1 MEGRCILEV
10 LKRYEKIT
18 THEQVVSHGSQIRGS
33 GDHQGMTLMLRIAFI
48 LLIHGATR
56 MVIAQ
61 VPFALD
67 PSFRAQFNDWYVS
80 SILPLEDGDLI
91 LSGQIKFAGDEYFRS
106 GARLNSD
113 GTRALG
119 FAEVT
124 YMGGKLTPWED
135 RVYAQ
140 NAIGVRRLYTD
151 GALDETFDMVNSPYF
166 LSLQGGDYHVYPDGR
181 ILMSG
186 VHQVNY
192 PDSNWVGFYNLIWF
206 SSEGYLDTTRAPR
219 MGDGVIYRFKELPD
233 GKFICTGPM
242 SQFEGHPT
250 SAIFR
255 VHADGRLDTTF
266 YTDVNWGQAACFLPL
281 DDGRC
286 YAGGLFRINGISD
299 TLNLVRFMPDGTLDP
314 SFHNTI
320 RFGIGPPITF
330 GPRPGTIESVQFLDD
345 ARLIVTGAFRDVDGT
360 LRNSVAMIDT
370 SGQLLND
377 HFVGAGCGPH
387 TYQGFTDATIMG
399 LRMVGDSIC
408 YIWGDYHG
416 YNDGTTNDP
425 LQRFV
430 TRLYGPDFS
439 TRVVEHVEAVPAT
452 LKILPNPAWSNM
464 AVTLDGATADFKGT
478 LALRDLTGRL
488 LATHPIGSPGTRWVM
503 DVGSIP
509 SGTYLITLVDAYGT
523 QLTSERLV
531 VQH

>member
-1 MEGRCILEV
+1 MNRC
-10 LKRYEKIT
+10 
-18 THEQVVSHGSQIRGS
+18 
-33 GDHQGMTLMLRIAFI
+33 A
-48 LLIHGATR
+48 LLHACLALIGEA
-56 MVIAQ
+56 VAQ
-61 VPFALD
+61 QPFEIDL
-67 PSFRAQFNDWYVS
+67 SFRTQIDPWYVS
-80 SILPLEDGDLI
+80 SILPQADGRLLVSGWMEFPGLENPQL
-91 LSGQIKFAGDEYFRS
+91 L
-106 GARLNSD
+106 ARLEPNGDRDASFPLD
-113 GTRALG
+113 QVGQGR
-119 FAEVT
+119 
-124 YMGGKLTPWED
+124 LTAWED
-135 RVYAQ
+135 RVYVGRTQ
-140 NAIGVRRLYTD
+140 IVSRILLNGQ
-151 GALDETFDMVNSPYF
+151 LDPSWAEMNTTPYF

-255 VHADGRLDTTF
+255 VHADGRLDTSF
-266 YTDVNWGQAACFLPL
+266 YTGVNWGQAFAYFPMA
-281 DDGRC
+281 DGKC
-286 YAGGLFRINGISD
+286 VVGGLFRIAGNPD
-299 TLNLVRFMPDGTLDP
+299 TLNLVRFMPDGSLDP
-314 SFHNTI
+314 TFDNGH
-320 RFGIGPPITF
+320 RFNAPPPLSATYGGVVAAIT
-330 GPRPGTIESVQFLDD
+330 PLD
-345 ARLIVTGAFRDVDGT
+345 AGRLVVTGTFRNVDGIPRGSIC
-360 LRNSVAMIDT
+360 LIDT
-370 SGQLLND
+370 AGQLLDD
-377 HFVGAGCGPH
+377 HFSAGGCGPH
-387 TYQGFTDATIMG
+387 TYQGYTDAAIQDIIIT
-399 LRMVGDSIC
+399 DSVC

-416 YNDGTTNDP
+416 YSDGTTNDP

-430 TRLYGPDFS
+430 TRLHGPDFS
-439 TRVVEHVEAVPAT
+439 THVVENVEAVPAT
-452 LKILPNPAWSNM
+452 LQILPNPAWSNM
-464 AVTLDGATADFKGT
+464 AIMLDGATADFKGT

-488 LATHPIGSPGTRWVM
+488 LATHPVGGPGTRWVM

>member
-1 MEGRCILEV
+1 MNRC
-10 LKRYEKIT
+10 
-18 THEQVVSHGSQIRGS
+18 
-33 GDHQGMTLMLRIAFI
+33 A
-48 LLIHGATR
+48 LLHACLALIGEA
-56 MVIAQ
+56 VAQ
-61 VPFALD
+61 QPFEIDL
-67 PSFRAQFNDWYVS
+67 SFRTQIDPWYVS
-80 SILPLEDGDLI
+80 SILPQADGRLLVSGWMEFPGLESPQL
-91 LSGQIKFAGDEYFRS
+91 L
-106 GARLNSD
+106 ARLEPNGDRDASFPID
-113 GTRALG
+113 QVGQ
-119 FAEVT
+119 
-124 YMGGKLTPWED
+124 GKLTAWED
-135 RVYAQ
+135 RIYVGRTQ
-140 NAIGVRRLYTD
+140 IVSRILPNGQ
-151 GALDETFDMVNSPYF
+151 LDPTWAEMNTTPYF

-255 VHADGRLDTTF
+255 VHADGRLDTSF
-266 YTDVNWGQAACFLPL
+266 YTGVNWGQAACFLPL
-281 DDGRC
+281 EDGRC

-299 TLNLVRFMPDGTLDP
+299 TLNLVRVMPDGSLDP

-360 LRNSVAMIDT
+360 LRNSIAMIDT

-399 LRMVGDSIC
+399 LQMVGDSIC

-416 YNDGTTNDP
+416 YDDGTTNDP

-439 TRVVEHVEAVPAT
+439 TRVVENVEAVPAT

-488 LATHPIGSPGTRWVM
+488 QATHPVGGPATRWVM

-509 SGTYLITLVDAYGT
+509 SGTYLITLADAYGT